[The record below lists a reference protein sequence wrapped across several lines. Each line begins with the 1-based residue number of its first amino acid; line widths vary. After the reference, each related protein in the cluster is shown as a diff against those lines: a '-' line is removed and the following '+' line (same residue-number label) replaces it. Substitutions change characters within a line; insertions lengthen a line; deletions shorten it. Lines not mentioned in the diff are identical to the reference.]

1 MGMREKRGRR
11 TGKSFL
17 LLCLAVTGLIF
28 SGCGSEKAEYEMK
41 VSGEV
46 EAPGVLTFL
55 GMDVNA
61 YQDQASNP
69 CGDCTMQPTHLFVGD
84 KPEKIVIAIRDAV
97 ERADDLWEVKEYDED
112 SIILIEKTEG
122 SVRECEAPVTPQG
135 VKIEAKVLKGDLAV
149 ISGENSQG
157 PDAAE
162 LENTA
167 EEFADPE
174 RIAAVYGPS
183 YEALTVLG
191 VEDRIVVR
199 ADVQTDDFPWAER
212 VYKRITEVPALDNV
226 HTSVNFEE
234 LMKYDPQIVFA
245 FPRTNELTQLEKAG
259 VPAVAGQSAE
269 HPQDVK
275 DQLMRYAKALNPEA
289 VKRAEEY
296 GKYFD
301 EKFKYVTDITGK
313 IKEEDRPRIY
323 YAGVDVLTTYGKYS
337 DIPELIRAAGGKPV
351 SAELRAGSRT
361 QIDKEQF
368 LEWNP
373 QYIFIDHG
381 GMNDGKEVE
390 EIREE
395 IYQDKNYRNIEAVK
409 NKNIYLSPSG
419 VFYWDMGL
427 QKILL
432 LMNMA
437 QTIHPEEFQQLDME
451 SEVMDFY
458 ERFYDYPLTRE
469 DAGKIL
475 KRQF

>member
-1 MGMREKRGRR
+1 MRGIKSRR
-11 TGKSFL
+11 KGL
-17 LLCLAVTGLIF
+17 ILLCLMMTGLIF
-28 SGCGSEKAEYEMK
+28 GGCGKEKAEYEMK
-41 VSGEV
+41 ISGEV
-46 EAPGVLTFL
+46 KEPGVLTFL

-61 YQDQASNP
+61 YQDQAGNP

-84 KPEKIVIAIRDAV
+84 QPDRIVIAIRDAV
-97 ERADDLWEVKEYDED
+97 ERADDLWAVKEYDED
-112 SIILIEKTEG
+112 SIVLIEKTEG
-122 SVRECEAPVTPQG
+122 SVKECEAPTTPAG
-135 VKIEAKVLKGDLAV
+135 VKIQARVLKGDLAV
-149 ISGENSQG
+149 VSGDGQSG
-157 PDAAE
+157 ADAQE

-167 EEFADPE
+167 EEFGDPQ

-199 ADVQTDDFPWAER
+199 ADVQTDDFPWAEK
-212 VYKRITEVPALDNV
+212 VFKRITEVPALDNV

-234 LMKYDPQIVFA
+234 LMNYDPQIVFA

-259 VPAVAGQSAE
+259 IPAVAGASAKK
-269 HPQDVK
+269 PQDVK
-275 DQLMRYAKALNPEA
+275 VQLMKYAKALNQEA
-289 VKRAEEY
+289 VERAEAY

-301 EKFKYVTDITGK
+301 EKFQYVTDITGK
-313 IKEEDRPRIY
+313 IKEEDRPRVY

-351 SAELRAGSRT
+351 SGNLKAGSRT

-373 QYIFIDHG
+373 EYIFIDHG
-381 GMNDGKEVE
+381 GMNDGKNVE
-390 EIREE
+390 EIRED
-395 IYQDKNYRNIEAVK
+395 IYKDKNYKNIEAVK

-432 LMNMA
+432 LMNVA
-437 QTIHPEEFQQLDME
+437 RILHPEEFSQLDME
-451 SEVMDFY
+451 YEVMDFY

-469 DAGKIL
+469 EAGKIL
-475 KRQF
+475 QREF